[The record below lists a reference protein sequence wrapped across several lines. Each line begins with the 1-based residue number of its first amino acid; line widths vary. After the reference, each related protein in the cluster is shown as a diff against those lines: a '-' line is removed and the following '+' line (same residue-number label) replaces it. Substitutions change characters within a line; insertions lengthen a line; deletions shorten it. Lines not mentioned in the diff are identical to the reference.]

1 MDGGDDD
8 VVGMTQ
14 QMTQEVQTQVNM
26 GTCQETAFQ
35 VEPWFF
41 SNFKICMLP
50 REWMWKVFK
59 SQLILVYW

>member
-41 SNFKICMLP
+41 LVILRYVCCLVNGCGKFSNLN
-50 REWMWKVFK
+50 
-59 SQLILVYW
+59 